1 MDRESFMFYK
11 SYRDAGQMIPEEDRL
26 KFYEIIFEYGLTGK
40 EPEDTGNPLIDM
52 ALKFIRPLIKANI
65 QNYVN
70 GKKGGAPKGTVN
82 NPTGKNQY
90 EDNQKQTDG
99 KPTDNR
105 KQTDGKGN
113 VKVKD
118 KVKDKV
124 TVKDKEKVNVN
135 VNVNEKETYIEPAAQ
150 IPFSSS
156 DEEDEDDGPWLTGE
170 ELLEMSRKGLI

>member
-11 SYRDAGQMIPEEDRL
+11 SYREAGQMIPEEDRL

-170 ELLEMSRKGLI
+170 QLLEMSRKGLI

>member
-11 SYRDAGQMIPEEDRL
+11 SYREAGQMIPEEDRL

-70 GKKGGAPKGTVN
+70 GKKGGAPSESMKG
-82 NPTGKNQY
+82 NQ
-90 EDNQKQTDG
+90 NAKKQTEN
-99 KPTDNR
+99 KPKLNP
-105 KQTDGKGN
+105 KQTENKGKVN
-113 VKVKD
+113 VKVND
-118 KVKDKV
+118 KDKV
-124 TVKDKEKVNVN
+124 TVKDKEKVN

-170 ELLEMSRKGLI
+170 QLLEMSRKGLI

>member
-70 GKKGGAPKGTVN
+70 GKKGGAPSESMKG
-82 NPTGKNQY
+82 NQNAKKQT
-90 EDNQKQTDG
+90 ENKPKSNQKQTENKG
-99 KPTDNR
+99 KVNE
-105 KQTDGKGN
+105 
-113 VKVKD
+113 KVND
-118 KVKDKV
+118 KDKV
-124 TVKDKEKVNVN
+124 TVKDKEKVN

-156 DEEDEDDGPWLTGE
+156 DEEDVNEWFDNLEDESDKWFGKKDE
-170 ELLEMSRKGLI
+170 E

>member
-11 SYRDAGQMIPEEDRL
+11 SYREAGQMIPEEDRL

-40 EPEDTGNPLIDM
+40 EPEDTGNSLIDM

-70 GKKGGAPKGTVN
+70 GKKGGAPSESMKG
-82 NPTGKNQY
+82 NQ
-90 EDNQKQTDG
+90 NAKKQTEN
-99 KPTDNR
+99 KPKSNP
-105 KQTDGKGN
+105 KQTENKGKVN
-113 VKVKD
+113 VKVND
-118 KVKDKV
+118 KDKV
-124 TVKDKEKVNVN
+124 TVKDKEKVN

-156 DEEDEDDGPWLTGE
+156 DEENEDDGPWLTGE
-170 ELLEMSRKGLI
+170 QLLEMSRKGLI

>member
-70 GKKGGAPKGTVN
+70 GKKGGAPSESMKG
-82 NPTGKNQY
+82 NQ
-90 EDNQKQTDG
+90 NAKKQTEN
-99 KPTDNR
+99 KPKSNP
-105 KQTDGKGN
+105 KQTENKGKVN
-113 VKVKD
+113 VKVND
-118 KVKDKV
+118 KDKV

-150 IPFSSS
+150 TSFSSS
-156 DEEDEDDGPWLTGE
+156 DEEEEDDGPWLTGE
-170 ELLEMSRKGLI
+170 QLLEMSRKGLI

>member
-11 SYRDAGQMIPEEDRL
+11 SYREAGQMIPEEDRL

-70 GKKGGAPKGTVN
+70 GKKGGAPSESMKG
-82 NPTGKNQY
+82 NQ
-90 EDNQKQTDG
+90 NAKKQTENKG
-99 KPTDNR
+99 KV
-105 KQTDGKGN
+105 N
-113 VKVKD
+113 VKVND
-118 KVKDKV
+118 KDKV

-170 ELLEMSRKGLI
+170 QLLEMSRKGLI

>member
-70 GKKGGAPKGTVN
+70 GKKGGAPSESMKG
-82 NPTGKNQY
+82 NQ
-90 EDNQKQTDG
+90 NAKKQTEN
-99 KPTDNR
+99 KPKSNP
-105 KQTDGKGN
+105 KQTENKGKVN
-113 VKVKD
+113 VKVND
-118 KVKDKV
+118 KDKV

-135 VNVNEKETYIEPAAQ
+135 VNEKETYIEPAAQ
-150 IPFSSS
+150 TSFSSF
-156 DEEDEDDGPWLTGE
+156 DEEEEDDGPWLTGE
-170 ELLEMSRKGLI
+170 QLLEMSRKGLI